1 MPQRKKRRPL
11 TTGKGTKSKPIATPG
26 RSPRRVSSKPSEASK
41 VRAAKKTTSSG
52 ITRTPS
58 GRRQSEGRS
67 ARQATGKA
75 RVTSSATRAAGS
87 KARVS
92 YAGEGQTGLRKYYGY
107 AKVTKGRGRSGPKL
121 PKLPSKS
128 TKVTRGGGTGR
139 TAMPKES
146 AARKA
151 ARLANRA
158 AKGYRGAGG
167 STLSRVGGAIGK
179 MASKALVPLAMA
191 NEVRTMVQRQKR
203 YNAQK
208 AAMNRRRKKK

>member
-1 MPQRKKRRPL
+1 MPQRKKKPITVGKR
-11 TTGKGTKSKPIATPG
+11 TSYMTGKRP
-26 RSPRRVSSKPSEASK
+26 VSAKPSQASK
-41 VRAAKKTTSSG
+41 VRAAKKTTSSKY
-52 ITRTPS
+52 RS
-58 GRRQSEGRS
+58 RRQ
-67 ARQATGKA
+67 
-75 RVTSSATRAAGS
+75 AAS
-87 KARVS
+87 KAKVTESQPTLKYQARNRKITE
-92 YAGEGQTGLRKYYGY
+92 AGEGQTGLRKYSGR
-107 AKVTKGRGRSGPKL
+107 AKVTTGRGRSGPKL
-121 PKLPSKS
+121 PKLPAKS

-167 STLSRVGGAIGK
+167 STMSKVGSALGK
-179 MASKALVPLAMA
+179 MAGKALVPLAMA

-208 AAMNRRRKKK
+208 AAMKRRKKK

>member
-1 MPQRKKRRPL
+1 MPQRKKKPITVGKR
-11 TTGKGTKSKPIATPG
+11 TSYMTGKRP
-26 RSPRRVSSKPSEASK
+26 VSAKPSQASK
-41 VRAAKKTTSSG
+41 VRAAKKTTSSKYRARRQAASKAKVTSSENRPMG
-52 ITRTPS
+52 S
-58 GRRQSEGRS
+58 GRRDVFYQEKS
-67 ARQATGKA
+67 
-75 RVTSSATRAAGS
+75 
-87 KARVS
+87 
-92 YAGEGQTGLRKYYGY
+92 
-107 AKVTKGRGRSGPKL
+107 AKVTTGRGRSGPKL

-158 AKGYRGAGG
+158 AKGYRGSGG
-167 STLSRVGGAIGK
+167 GTLSKVGGALGK
-179 MASKALVPLAMA
+179 MAGKALVPLAMA

-208 AAMNRRRKKK
+208 AAMKRRKKK